1 MDKILGG
8 ITSLT
13 PIQRDGQDEIIAEW
27 RIGDPNPF
35 SGIDVR
41 MCIDLP
47 TLKKLEDAMKYS
59 NCGIVYMNRLC
70 WRVSLR
76 KDRNGKVYTL
86 VKYETMHPVGVSVK

>member
-70 WRVSLR
+70 WRLCILLEFQSN
-76 KDRNGKVYTL
+76 DR
-86 VKYETMHPVGVSVK
+86 PVQVVTYYRSS